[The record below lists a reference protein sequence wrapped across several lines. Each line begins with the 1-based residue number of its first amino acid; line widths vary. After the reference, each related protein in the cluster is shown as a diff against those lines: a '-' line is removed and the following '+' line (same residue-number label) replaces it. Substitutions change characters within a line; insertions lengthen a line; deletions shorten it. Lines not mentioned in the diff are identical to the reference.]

1 VDKQTI
7 DQKDKIWGLASEQ
20 LKSTLPQHAYSTW
33 LEPIKATTMN
43 GNAITLELPNQF
55 FYEWIESHYAKAI
68 RNAVEAVSSDTRVK
82 YTVSQK
88 TQTPEE
94 QVELNQT
101 PHIKKRK
108 FTPKLNNSF
117 SFASFIEGDN
127 NQFAKAA
134 ALSVAQAPGE
144 KSFNPLI
151 VYGGV
156 GLGKTHLLHA
166 IGGLILENQP
176 DAEVV
181 LASSEK
187 FTQDFISS
195 IQRHKTASFAKQ
207 YRSADVLLID
217 DVQFF
222 QGKEQTQEQ
231 FFHTFNELYQNG
243 KQIVLTADRYPSEM
257 EGLQDRLLSRFQS
270 GLAVDVQPPNF
281 EMRVAILLN
290 KAEQNGLSLPY
301 NMIEF
306 LATHIKNNVR
316 DLEGT
321 IIRLLAHSSLMN
333 REIDFDLV
341 KEVVRERVGKIQT
354 STVST
359 EDVLKRVSEAM
370 QIKEKDMAG
379 KSRKQEIVE
388 ARQIA
393 MYLCRGIIGSSLAN
407 IGVYFGGRDHTTV
420 LHSVKTIERKRSE
433 DSRIGDIVKG
443 LKQELTLLSH

>member
-1 VDKQTI
+1 MTNMTELWATTTK
-7 DQKDKIWGLASEQ
+7 Q
-20 LKSTLPQHAYSTW
+20 LKISLPQHAYNTW
-33 LEPIKATTMN
+33 LEPIKPESIN
-43 GNAITLELPNQF
+43 GNTIILNVPNQF
-55 FYEWIESHYAKAI
+55 FYEWIESHYASTI
-68 RNAVEAVSSDTRVK
+68 RSTVKSISGDTDVK
-82 YTVSQK
+82 FVVTNDE
-88 TQTPEE
+88 TPEIKDAP
-94 QVELNQT
+94 QQYI
-101 PHIKKRK
+101 IKKP
-108 FTPKLNNSF
+108 TTAPNLNRHFSF
-117 SFASFIEGDN
+117 SAFIEGEN

-134 ALSVAQAPGE
+134 ASAVSKSPGE

-151 VYGGV
+151 IYGGV
-156 GLGKTHLLHA
+156 GLGKTHLLHS
-166 IGGLILENQP
+166 IGNSILELNP
-176 DAEVV
+176 NAGVV
-181 LASSEK
+181 IASSEK

-195 IQRHKTASFAKQ
+195 IQRNKTVAFAKQ

-257 EGLQDRLLSRFQS
+257 VGLQDRLLSRFQS
-270 GLAVDVQPPNF
+270 GLAVDIQPPNF

-290 KAEQNGLSLPY
+290 KAEQNGLNLPY

-333 REIDFDLV
+333 RDIDFDLV
-341 KEVVRERVGKIQT
+341 KNVVKERIGKIPT
-354 STVST
+354 STVSV
-359 EDVLKRVSEAM
+359 EDVVRRVSDTLD
-370 QIKEKDMAG
+370 IKEKDIVG

-393 MYLCRGIIGSSLAN
+393 MYLCRQIIGSSFAN

-420 LHSVKTIERKRSE
+420 LHAVKTIERKRNA
-433 DSRIGDIVKG
+433 DIRVGDLVKG
-443 LKQELTLLSH
+443 LKQEFLLLPN

>member
-1 VDKQTI
+1 MD
-7 DQKDKIWGLASEQ
+7 AAEN
-20 LKSTLPQHAYSTW
+20 AR
-33 LEPIKATTMN
+33 MN
-43 GNAITLELPNQF
+43 GTTD
-55 FYEWIESHYAKAI
+55 I
-68 RNAVEAVSSDTRVK
+68 RTENKPV
-82 YTVSQK
+82 
-88 TQTPEE
+88 
-94 QVELNQT
+94 
-101 PHIKKRK
+101 
-108 FTPKLNNSF
+108 
-117 SFASFIEGDN
+117 
-127 NQFAKAA
+127 
-134 ALSVAQAPGE
+134 
-144 KSFNPLI
+144 
-151 VYGGV
+151 
-156 GLGKTHLLHA
+156 
-166 IGGLILENQP
+166 GGLILENQP
-176 DAEVV
+176 EAEVV

-195 IQRHKTASFAKQ
+195 IQRHKTTSFAKQ

-270 GLAVDVQPPNF
+270 GLAVDVQPPDF

-359 EDVLKRVSEAM
+359 EDVLRRVSEAM

-388 ARQIA
+388 ARQVA

>member
-1 VDKQTI
+1 MTNMTDLWATTT
-7 DQKDKIWGLASEQ
+7 EQ
-20 LKSTLPQHAYSTW
+20 LKISLPQHAYNTW
-33 LEPIKATTMN
+33 LEPIRPESIN
-43 GNAITLELPNQF
+43 GNTIILNVPNQF
-55 FYEWIESHYAKAI
+55 FYEWIESHYATTI
-68 RNAVEAVSSDTRVK
+68 RKTVKSISNDTDVKFVVSH
-82 YTVSQK
+82 QK
-88 TQTPEE
+88 TEE
-94 QVELNQT
+94 TENIQR
-101 PHIKKRK
+101 PHIIKKE
-108 FTPKLNNSF
+108 TSNPNLNRHFSF
-117 SFASFIEGDN
+117 SAFIEGNN

-134 ALSVAQAPGE
+134 ALAVSKAPGE

-151 VYGGV
+151 IYGGV
-156 GLGKTHLLHA
+156 GLGKTHLLHS
-166 IGGLILENQP
+166 IGNSILEINP
-176 DAEVV
+176 NAGIVM
-181 LASSEK
+181 ASSEK

-195 IQRHKTASFAKQ
+195 IQRNKTVAFAKQ

-257 EGLQDRLLSRFQS
+257 VGLQDRLLSRFQS
-270 GLAVDVQPPNF
+270 GLAVDIQPPDF

-290 KAEQNGLSLPY
+290 KAEQNGLNLPY

-333 REIDFDLV
+333 KDIDFDLV
-341 KEVVRERVGKIQT
+341 KEVVKERIGKIPT
-354 STVST
+354 STVSV
-359 EDVLKRVSEAM
+359 EDVVRRVSDTLN
-370 QIKEKDMAG
+370 IKEKEIVG

-388 ARQIA
+388 ARQMA
-393 MYLCRGIIGSSLAN
+393 MYLCRQVIGSSFAS

-420 LHSVKTIERKRSE
+420 LHAVKTIERKRNQ
-433 DSRIGDIVKG
+433 DNRMGDLVKG
-443 LKQELTLLSH
+443 LKQEFLLLPN

>member
-1 VDKQTI
+1 MTDLWATTTK
-7 DQKDKIWGLASEQ
+7 Q
-20 LKSTLPQHAYSTW
+20 LKVSLPQHAYNTW
-33 LEPIKATTMN
+33 LEPIRPESIN
-43 GNAITLELPNQF
+43 GNTIILNVPNQF
-55 FYEWIESHYAKAI
+55 FYEWIESHYATTI
-68 RNAVEAVSSDTRVK
+68 RKTVKSISNDIDVKFVVSKR
-82 YTVSQK
+82 QIEK
-88 TQTPEE
+88 TES
-94 QVELNQT
+94 LHA
-101 PHIKKRK
+101 PHIIKKE
-108 FTPKLNNSF
+108 TSAPNLNRHFSF
-117 SFASFIEGDN
+117 SAFIEGGN

-134 ALSVAQAPGE
+134 ALAVSKAPGE

-151 VYGGV
+151 IYGGV
-156 GLGKTHLLHA
+156 GLGKTHLLHS
-166 IGGLILENQP
+166 IGNSILEINP
-176 DAEVV
+176 NAGVV
-181 LASSEK
+181 IASSEK

-195 IQRHKTASFAKQ
+195 IQRNKTVAFAKQ

-257 EGLQDRLLSRFQS
+257 VGLQDRLLSRFQS
-270 GLAVDVQPPNF
+270 GLAVDIQPPDF

-290 KAEQNGLSLPY
+290 KAEQNGLNLPY

-333 REIDFDLV
+333 RDIDFDLV
-341 KEVVRERVGKIQT
+341 KDVVKERIGKIPT
-354 STVST
+354 STVSV
-359 EDVLKRVSEAM
+359 EDVVRRVSDTLK
-370 QIKEKDMAG
+370 IKEKEIVG

-388 ARQIA
+388 ARQMA
-393 MYLCRGIIGSSLAN
+393 MYLCRQVIGSSFAN

-420 LHSVKTIERKRSE
+420 LHAVKTIEKKRNQ
-433 DSRIGDIVKG
+433 DNRTGDLVKG
-443 LKQELTLLSH
+443 LKQEFLLLPN